1 MRKRVTIKDIAE
13 EAGVST
19 GTVHRAIY
27 GKKGVTEEVRQRI
40 LDICAKRGYQTNTA
54 ASALK
59 RGTVR
64 IAAAFPGPD
73 TNNRFFYDNVWRGF
87 RRQIAELHDY
97 SLEIVELPYY
107 AGTMNDQAAELEAC
121 YERYQGELDALIT
134 VGHFN
139 AACRQVV
146 HKYVDHGIPVFLA
159 CDDTP
164 DCGRIACVQANY
176 EITGRIVAELI
187 SSQLPAGSAV
197 LLCAGDVLIPSHYR
211 TVLGFEDYIRE
222 NKLDLTVIKIHG
234 YDNADEL
241 RSRLMEALI
250 NHPEIRG
257 AFSVS
262 ARLSVLLADLVAKM
276 NRADEI
282 RVIASDLFQETIQ
295 NMEAGIVKNII
306 YKDPESQAYLATKV
320 MSEYLLKAQKPL
332 NDIQYVE
339 SRVIFRSSLSLYTED
354 R

>member
-146 HKYVDHGIPVFLA
+146 RKYVDHGIPVFLA

-250 NHPEIRG
+250 NHPEIR
-257 AFSVS
+257 
-262 ARLSVLLADLVAKM
+262 
-276 NRADEI
+276 
-282 RVIASDLFQETIQ
+282 VIASDLFQETIQ